1 MSDSNLNVDDKKKVP
16 DKSISY
22 VDIATRLINDR
33 LLLTALEL
41 HTELTE
47 AGKELRVLRDF
58 FSNPANFELQSQEVS
73 LICKCQFLK
82 MSLNIKKYS
91 AFFLSTVW

>member
-1 MSDSNLNVDDKKKVP
+1 MSGDDRKKTA
-16 DKSISY
+16 DRSISY
-22 VDIATRLINDR
+22 SDIASKLINDR

-41 HTELTE
+41 HTELIE

-73 LICKCQFLK
+73 LICEFQHFSK
-82 MSLNIKKYS
+82 NIS
-91 AFFLSTVW
+91 